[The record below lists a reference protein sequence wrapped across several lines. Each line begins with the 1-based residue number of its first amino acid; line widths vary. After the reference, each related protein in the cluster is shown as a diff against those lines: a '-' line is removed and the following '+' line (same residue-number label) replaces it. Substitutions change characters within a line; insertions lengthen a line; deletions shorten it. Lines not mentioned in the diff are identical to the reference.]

1 MRKVLEICLAVA
13 LLCSG
18 AFAAFIQS
26 PIPPSSK
33 QNYFRDI
40 DGDGR
45 MDRIVVRFLGAITQD
60 YIDQKIDSLTYTWV
74 DSTGRVV
81 RYTALP
87 ADMRLDT
94 TNTRQMLVGVNQEN
108 FERLTTLSSA
118 FMPVRGFGK
127 VNLYLTDSTVF
138 HVVMFDGMSPAIR
151 EAHLKSYRGT
161 RNDTLQV
168 NFTEWAEA
176 VDGCDAMLEFKK
188 AGDSTVR
195 YLPASMVE
203 WSPLASK
210 ASFIFE
216 RELSLNTRLAPGDS
230 LRLTSG
236 CIKDTSNNAV
246 PQAARFMEVDGFYP
260 FLLNMTDLVE
270 DEDVPVAD
278 NVPVFE
284 LEFLSEEEDRN
295 EGDHRWRMTMEILG
309 QSFEDAIRDAEGM
322 EANEPLDLSKL
333 RITYSVRIY
342 TNLGAYVVGTSHE
355 IKGDDSRFEHKPT
368 FLSLRWNLIDMHHRR
383 VSTGAYIANVFAA
396 VEYGGKVIYRNDLQP
411 GNISHVFGVK
421 RR

>member
-33 QNYFRDI
+33 QNYFRDT

-74 DSTGRVV
+74 DSTGLVSRF
-81 RYTALP
+81 TALP

-94 TNTRQMLVGVNQEN
+94 TNTRQMLVGVNQKK
-108 FERLTTLSSA
+108 FERLTTTSSA
-118 FMPVRGFGK
+118 FMPVGSYGK

-138 HVVMFDGMSPAIR
+138 HVVMRDGMSPAIR
-151 EAHLKSYRGT
+151 DAHLKSYRGT
-161 RNDTLQV
+161 RTDTLQV

-176 VDGCDAMLEFKK
+176 VEGCDAMLEFKK
-188 AGDSTVR
+188 TGDSTVR
-195 YLPASMVE
+195 YLPASAVE

-210 ASFIFE
+210 ALFMFD
-216 RELSLNTRLAPGDS
+216 RELTLNVRLSPGDS

-236 CIKDTSNNAV
+236 CIKDTASNAV
-246 PQAARFMEVDGFYP
+246 LQNGKFVEVDGFYP
-260 FLLNMTDLVE
+260 FLLNVTELVE
-270 DEDVPVAD
+270 DDETSATDDQPI
-278 NVPVFE
+278 FE
-284 LEFLSEEEDRN
+284 LDFLSEEEEQN
-295 EGDHRWRMTMEILG
+295 EGFHKWRMTMEILG
-309 QSFEDAIRDAEGM
+309 QSFEDAIRDAERM
-322 EANEPLDLSKL
+322 EANDPIELSKL
-333 RITYSVRIY
+333 KITYSVRIY
-342 TNLGAYVVGTSHE
+342 TNLGAYVVGTSYD
-355 IKGDDSRFEHKPT
+355 IKGSDSRFEHKPT
-368 FLSLRWNLIDMHHRR
+368 FLSLRWNLMDMHHRR
-383 VSTGAYIANVFAA
+383 VSTGAYIANIFAA
-396 VEYGGKVIYRNDLQP
+396 VEYGGKVIYRSDMQP
-411 GNISHVFGVK
+411 DNLSRVFGVK